1 MLRIAQH
8 PFPHEVREIAGFF
21 VREGP
26 GTAHQ
31 HEPVGVERLPERGMD
46 ILLGIF
52 DESEPLVEMQAPD
65 GYFVLRRVDFQ
76 NDAPALCKCREGF
89 RTHVLPAQTGRH
101 GQMLDIVEIPG
112 FPMEEDADELFAA
125 PDAVGF
131 EMRIAERAVVVG
143 GIPAFTVGKRGF
155 VEVPC
160 LVPTLVGA
168 GFEGYELQLLG
179 HNLEFSA
186 RYGKFRKK
194 SNPPPER
201 HLGAL

>member
-1 MLRIAQH
+1 
-8 PFPHEVREIAGFF
+8 
-21 VREGP
+21 
-26 GTAHQ
+26 
-31 HEPVGVERLPERGMD
+31 MD
-46 ILLGIF
+46 ILLGVF

-65 GYFVLRRVDFQ
+65 GYFVLRRVDLQ
-76 NDAPALCKCREGF
+76 DDAFALRKGREGF
-89 RTHVLPAQTGRH
+89 RTHVLTAQAGRY
-101 GQMLDIVEIPG
+101 GQMLDVMKIPG
-112 FPMEEDADELFAA
+112 LPMEEDADELLAA

-143 GIPAFTVGKRGF
+143 GIPAFTVGKRDF
-155 VEVPC
+155 VEGPC

-179 HNLEFSA
+179 HNLEFPA

-201 HLGAL
+201 HLGTL

>member
-31 HEPVGVERLPERGMD
+31 HEPVGVERLPERGVD

-76 NDAPALCKCREGF
+76 NDARAFE
-89 RTHVLPAQTGRH
+89 
-101 GQMLDIVEIPG
+101 
-112 FPMEEDADELFAA
+112 PMF
-125 PDAVGF
+125 
-131 EMRIAERAVVVG
+131 
-143 GIPAFTVGKRGF
+143 
-155 VEVPC
+155 
-160 LVPTLVGA
+160 
-168 GFEGYELQLLG
+168 
-179 HNLEFSA
+179 
-186 RYGKFRKK
+186 
-194 SNPPPER
+194 
-201 HLGAL
+201 